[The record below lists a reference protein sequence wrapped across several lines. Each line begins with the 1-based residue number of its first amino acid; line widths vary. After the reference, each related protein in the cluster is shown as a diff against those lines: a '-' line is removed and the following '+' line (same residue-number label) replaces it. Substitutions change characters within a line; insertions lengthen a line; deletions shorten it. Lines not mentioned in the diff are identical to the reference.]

1 MKNILNTAH
10 YLMDSAF
17 ISTCSKVIAS
27 VLLSKYRVGAI
38 YISVCWQRTPL
49 QQKCRFK

>member
-1 MKNILNTAH
+1 MKNILNTVH

-27 VLLSKYRVGAI
+27 IFLLKYRVGSI
-38 YISVCWQRTPL
+38 YISVC
-49 QQKCRFK
+49 